1 MSDFMDTLKD
11 KAGKF
16 LKGAESV
23 TKTTIKKTSESVNTL
38 KLNYSIKE
46 VENSIDGILKDLGKM
61 IYDEYKNGAEFTG
74 IYLDNCEKID
84 EYYEEIEILKTKI
97 AETNNKRL
105 CPNCG
110 KYNEADSNFCSDCGH
125 VFGE

>member
-16 LKGAESV
+16 FKSAESV

-46 VENSIDGILKDLGKM
+46 VENSIDSILKDLGKM
-61 IYDEYKNGAEFTG
+61 IYEEYKNGAEFTG
-74 IYLDNCEKID
+74 VYLENCEKID

-97 AETNNKRL
+97 AETQNKRL

-110 KYNEADSNFCSDCGH
+110 KYNEADSKFCSDCGQ
-125 VFGE
+125 VF

>member
-1 MSDFMDTLKD
+1 MSDFMTTLKD
-11 KAGKF
+11 TAGKLF
-16 LKGAESV
+16 KGAESV

-46 VENSIDGILKDLGKM
+46 VEGSIDDVLKNLGKM

-74 IYLDNCEKID
+74 EYADNCQKID

-97 AETNNKRL
+97 AETNNKLL

-110 KYNEADSNFCSDCGH
+110 KYNEAGSKFCSGCGQD
-125 VFGE
+125 F

>member
-1 MSDFMDTLKD
+1 MADFMDTLKD

-16 LKGAESV
+16 FKSAESV

-46 VENSIDGILKDLGKM
+46 VENSIDDICKNLGRM
-61 IYDEYKNGAEFTG
+61 IYEEYKNGAEFTG
-74 IYLDNCEKID
+74 EYLDNCQKMD
-84 EYYEEIEILKTKI
+84 EYYDEIEILKTKI

-110 KYNEADSNFCSDCGH
+110 KYNESDSKYCSDCGQ
-125 VFGE
+125 VFED